1 MDKELDLQKRDNSI
15 DLMKGILVFLMILC
29 HVLMFFPNGPI
40 ETPFTVFVG
49 LTSFPGFM
57 FCLGYVFPIA
67 YSNKKDAEKRML
79 MGFIKTLLAFYVS
92 GTFSL
97 LLIQKA
103 GFINIVDMILIRNI
117 PGYSEFIVS
126 FAFVYLVNI
135 FLFKPIKKLVQNKI
149 KFIIVAILCLAFTG
163 FNYGTVI
170 NDFFGVFVGTY
181 RFSSF
186 PIIQYGFYF
195 LIGFYVSEHKIFF
208 NFYIYFISLGCT
220 FLFFLYVG
228 FYGFYPSRFP
238 PSLTWVVGGFF
249 IIYTYYLVCK
259 LIKRFSFLEIAGKHS
274 LSFLLISNVLLFTLD
289 RLIPEPPFIHW
300 LFVTCVF
307 VLTTGICY
315 AYVFIS
321 RPIIKSIKK
330 RRFSEEIEQKSGE

>member
-29 HVLMFFPNGPI
+29 HVLMFFPKVEV

-67 YSNKKDAEKRML
+67 YSNKKDAEKRMFK
-79 MGFIKTLLAFYVS
+79 GFIKTLLAFYVS

-97 LLIQKA
+97 LLLQKA
-103 GFINIVDMILIRNI
+103 SFINIVDMILIRNI
-117 PGYSEFIVS
+117 PGYSEFILS
-126 FAFVYLVNI
+126 FALVFLVNI

-149 KFIIVAILCLAFTG
+149 RFIIVAVLCLAFTG
-163 FNYGTVI
+163 FNFGTVTS
-170 NDFFGVFVGTY
+170 DFFGTFVGTY

-195 LIGFYVSEHKIFF
+195 LIGFYISEHKIFF
-208 NFYIYFISLGCT
+208 NFYIYFISLACT
-220 FLFFLYVG
+220 FLFFLFVG
-228 FYGFYPSRFP
+228 HYGVYPARFP
-238 PSLTWVVGGFF
+238 PSLTWVVGAFF

-259 LIKRFSFLEIAGKHS
+259 LIKRFSFLELAGKHS
-274 LSFLLISNVLLFTLD
+274 LAFILVSNITLFIFD
-289 RLIPEPPFIHW
+289 RLIPEPPFTHW
-300 LFVTCVF
+300 LFVSCVYA
-307 VLTTGICY
+307 LTMGLCY
-315 AYVFIS
+315 AYVLIS
-321 RPIIKSIKK
+321 QPIIKLIKK
-330 RRFSEEIEQKSGE
+330 RRVSEEIEQKSGE